1 MKKLIISLAA
11 ALFAAVLCS
20 ASAFAET
27 IDQGIDYD
35 TGRISEALPDSAR
48 EILDGAEITPENSGA
63 LGLTFGGVLSEILN
77 LFKLQIGEPLKLL
90 CSLCGVV
97 LLCVLA
103 ESVSQAGQA
112 GQSGQL
118 KGVFSVVGVLS
129 CAGITAAAVGAVLD
143 ETLAALSAA
152 ANFSLVFIPA
162 FTGLAAALGHVT
174 TAAAVN
180 SAVLAATQLFS
191 QLSVNFLAPMCG
203 TILGISAAG
212 AANPQMKLDK
222 LGEMVKKFVVWGIT
236 LIMTV
241 FMSVLSTQT
250 LVASSADNAAIKA
263 AKFVVSQ
270 GVPFVG
276 GTISDSVNMFSGG
289 LEAMR
294 GSVGTYGII
303 AAAAIILPVLVNLV
317 CYRLAL
323 FFAESAAEIF
333 GLKEMAALFKSCCS
347 VMTIILAVTVCFLL
361 LNTLAVFLMLAITK
375 VV

>member
-1 MKKLIISLAA
+1 MRKVIITVMAGLVLLA
-11 ALFAAVLCS
+11 AAVLCS
-20 ASAFAET
+20 GRAFA
-27 IDQGIDYD
+27 QSIDY
-35 TGRISEALPDSAR
+35 GEERMVEAVPGEAR
-48 EILDGAEITPENSGA
+48 GILDDAGITPGNSGA
-63 LGLTFGGVLSEILN
+63 LNLTFGGVLAEVWE
-77 LFKLQIGEPLKLL
+77 LFKLQIGEPMKLL

-97 LLCVLA
+97 LLCALA
-103 ESVSQAGQA
+103 ESLSQS
-112 GQSGQL
+112 QSERL
-118 KGVFSVVGVLS
+118 KGVFSVVGVL
-129 CAGITAAAVGAVLD
+129 CGAGIAAAAVGNVLD
-143 ETLAALSAA
+143 ETLSSLSAA

-162 FTGLAAALGHVT
+162 FTGIAAVMGHVS

-180 SAVLAATQLFS
+180 SVVLAATQLFS
-191 QLSVNFLAPMCG
+191 QLAVNLLAPMCG
-203 TILGISAAG
+203 TILGVSAAG

-222 LGEMVKKFVVWGIT
+222 LGEVIKKFVVWGIT

-289 LEAMR
+289 LAALK

-303 AAAAIILPVLVNLV
+303 AAAAMILPVLVNMI

-323 FFAESAAEIF
+323 FCAENAAEIF
-333 GLKEMAALFKSCCS
+333 GLKELATLFKSCSS
-347 VMTIILAVTVCFLL
+347 VMMIILAVTVCFLL
-361 LNTLAVFLMLAITK
+361 LNTLAVFLMLAITN